1 MKSSLLWRWLITYA
15 WVSII
20 VIACCT
26 LVAWAYAT
34 SVARHLFRERVDSVT
49 KVLGRPAF
57 PLTTQVLS
65 TIAKLTQTE
74 LILVDRTGR
83 LVATTTELAP
93 RDGIPDV
100 SRFQLPD
107 FQCEWTKVTISNWK
121 IPSANKLEPDEVLQ
135 LAILVPQTQ
144 LSRSR
149 FSAAAIP
156 ILTGALLV
164 VAFAAVAIYQFSRI
178 VSRIRLIENQVGR
191 IGERD
196 YSMRID
202 MGPNDELGRLSAGIE
217 RMAEQLQTSENTLR
231 ETERDRLVLQLSRG
245 LAHDFRN
252 SLAGVRLAIQTYQ
265 RENPNTDGEPLEIA
279 SNQLRTAESL
289 LGRLVYAR
297 MPSTD
302 SSIPFL
308 SIDAVIHDS
317 LLLLQPMV
325 EHWRIMLS
333 VEVGPDLGCVQ
344 SQTTEALSSV
354 IFNLVLNAIQAAGEN
369 GQLWIQCVAA
379 AERVC
384 FIVQD
389 SGPGPA
395 PHVAERIYEPMIS
408 TKPEGLG
415 MGLFIAQQAAN
426 SMGGEISWKRE
437 NERTL
442 FSFNFPLGKT

>member
-1 MKSSLLWRWLITYA
+1 MKSSLLRRWLITYA
-15 WVSII
+15 WVSAV

-26 LVAWAYAT
+26 LGAWVYAT
-34 SVARHLFRERVDSVT
+34 SAARHLFRERVDSVVN
-49 KVLGRPAF
+49 VLGRPAF
-57 PLTTQVLS
+57 PLTPQVLS
-65 TIAKLTQTE
+65 TIAKLTQTD
-74 LILVDRTGR
+74 LILLDRTGR

-93 RDGIPDV
+93 REGIPDV

-107 FQCEWTKVTISNWK
+107 FQCEWSNVTISNWR
-121 IPSANKLEPDEVLQ
+121 IPSANNIEPDDTLQ

-149 FSAAAIP
+149 FSAAMIP
-156 ILTGALLV
+156 IVTGAFLV

-202 MGPNDELGRLSAGIE
+202 VGPNDELGRLSAGIK

-265 RENPNTDGEPLEIA
+265 RENPNTDGEPLTIA

-289 LGRLVYAR
+289 LSRLVYDR
-297 MPSTD
+297 IPSTD
-302 SSIPFL
+302 SSTPCL
-308 SIDAVIHDS
+308 SIDAVVHDS

-325 EHWRIMLS
+325 EHWGIKLS
-333 VEVGPDLGCVQ
+333 VKVWPGLECVQ

-369 GQLWIQCVAA
+369 GQLWIQCSAA
-379 AERVC
+379 AQSVC
-384 FIVQD
+384 FTVQD

-395 PHVAERIYEPMIS
+395 LHIAERIYEPMIS

-415 MGLFIAQQAAN
+415 MGLFVAKQAAS
-426 SMGGEISWKRE
+426 SMGGEIVWKRE